1 MTDYVYSWGFRVVV
15 RDGKVMF
22 IDRGASRIID
32 ESFIGVRGEGSI
44 NTDALKY
51 LIRNGLEFS
60 FLSNKGYVK
69 LFCCNSHFRNLNLK
83 LLKTYFTPEARLKFV
98 FEVVS
103 AAALNKVW
111 ILKKYNLNSDL
122 ICEFEDYV
130 SNLLSMIGITIEY
143 LSIEAQIAK
152 KYYELLRNIIPVEIG
167 FRGRI
172 RRPPRDLF
180 NSLLSYGNIYLYNL
194 ISFMLKVHGFD
205 VRIGLLHKPFRNRIS
220 LALDMAENFRQ
231 VVVDS
236 TALSIVTTNSFKLGT
251 HYKVDR
257 NAVYL
262 TKRGRRNFLK
272 MIRFKIYESKIYG
285 KPVYDHIHDQIHR
298 LEDFLNN
305 GEFRAFKIKY

>member
-1 MTDYVYSWGFRVVV
+1 MTDYIYSWGFKIVV
-15 RDGKVMF
+15 RDGRVFF
-22 IDRGASRIID
+22 IDRSVKRVID
-32 ESFIGVRGEGSI
+32 ANFVGVRGEGSI
-44 NTDALKY
+44 NTAALKY

-60 FLSNKGYVK
+60 FLSSKGFVK
-69 LFCCNSHFRNLNLK
+69 IFCCNSYFRNLNFK
-83 LLKTYFTPEARLKFV
+83 LLKVYFTPEARLKFV
-98 FEVVS
+98 FEVIS
-103 AAALNKVW
+103 AATLNKVW
-111 ILKKYNLNSDL
+111 ILRKYGLDDDL

-130 SNLLSMIGITIEY
+130 NNLLSRIDDSIEY

-152 KYYELLRNIIPVEIG
+152 KYYELLRSIIPVEIG

-205 VRIGLLHKPFRNRIS
+205 VRIGLLHKPFRSRIS
-220 LALDMAENFRQ
+220 LALDMAETFRQ

-236 TALSIVTTNSFKLGT
+236 TALSIVTTNSFKSKT

-285 KPVYDHIHDQIHR
+285 KSVYDHIHDQIHR
-298 LEDFLNN
+298 LEDFLND
-305 GEFRAFKIKY
+305 GEFIAFKIKY